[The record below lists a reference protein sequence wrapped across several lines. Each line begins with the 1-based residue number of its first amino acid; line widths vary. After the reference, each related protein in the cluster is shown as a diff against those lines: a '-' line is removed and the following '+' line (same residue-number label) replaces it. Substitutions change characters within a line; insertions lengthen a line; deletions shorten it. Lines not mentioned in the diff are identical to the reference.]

1 MAARTRA
8 RSTPPALTGPV
19 PGTPLRDRPAP
30 STRIVPLAS
39 HPVRGRGAG
48 LSVICAWP
56 PARVAC
62 CAAAARATIEPTSA
76 ESRRGDSRMPSR
88 YAEVHARSLSDP
100 ESFWAEAARAG
111 RPQAPRLRHPPARPR
126 VRARCRACRRIST
139 DRSRTSSSGGQP
151 AHEAVVESRNRRVSE
166 RLERRGTYRH
176 FIRERGYQC
185 EACGWAIEED
195 EVDVWG
201 SSFELHHLT
210 PIHDIEERIDRDD

>member
-19 PGTPLRDRPAP
+19 PRTPLRDRPAP
-30 STRIVPLAS
+30 STHIVPFAS
-39 HPVRGRGAG
+39 HPVRAGEPACPRPAHGPRCGWPVAPRRRG
-48 LSVICAWP
+48 LPSSP
-56 PARVAC
+56 RPR
-62 CAAAARATIEPTSA
+62 
-76 ESRRGDSRMPSR
+76 SREGDSRMSSR

-100 ESFWAEAARAG
+100 ESFWAEAARVG

-126 VRARCRACRRIST
+126 VRARCRACRRRST

-176 FIRERGYQC
+176 FIREKGYQC

>member
-19 PGTPLRDRPAP
+19 PRTPLRDRPAP
-30 STRIVPLAS
+30 STHIVPFAS
-39 HPVRGRGAG
+39 HPVRAG
-48 LSVICAWP
+48 EPACPRSAHGPRRVWP
-56 PARVAC
+56 VAPRRC
-62 CAAAARATIEPTSA
+62 GLPSGLRPR
-76 ESRRGDSRMPSR
+76 SREGDSRMPSR

-126 VRARCRACRRIST
+126 VRARCWACRRRST

-151 AHEAVVESRNRRVSE
+151 AHEAVVESRNRRISK

-176 FIRERGYQC
+176 FIREKGYQC